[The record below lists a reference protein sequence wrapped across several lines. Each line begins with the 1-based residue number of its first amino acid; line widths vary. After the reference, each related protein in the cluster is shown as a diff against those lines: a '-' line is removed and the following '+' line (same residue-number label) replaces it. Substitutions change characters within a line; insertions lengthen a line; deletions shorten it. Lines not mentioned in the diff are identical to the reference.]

1 MSSKFIQ
8 QCPILFCPYNY
19 QPKGEDHRQA
29 LNKREGFGWKAIH
42 TVKKGLAFA
51 SAKIDD
57 IASIASFATH
67 LDQIVP
73 VVDLVCK
80 NIFKEVI
87 GKTTSGLCET
97 AWLLGMVNS
106 AHYFTSGLAEDL
118 SKNKVPAFAIAAQVA
133 LLPTNILY
141 IPFFLRAS
149 GIHGLNI
156 LSQVSAKIGSIHV
169 FKLVPWIAEK
179 TQNLPLIRSF
189 PSFMGKAQWVGNV
202 QPLAP
207 LGQIAIAPV
216 FYTSLCAVYI
226 FSCCHDVQK
235 MGHHSKKIKLAGT
248 IERNLPKKSDA
259 DDNLHIGY
267 WRERKQHREFK
278 LSKDKWDLAAHLAK
292 LTITTIGFG
301 SLVGVSACTAVAASL
316 PTMAVLGSIA
326 LVCVGRNLY
335 VSWNYQ
341 KPEKDPARAVII

>member
-1 MSSKFIQ
+1 MISKFIQ
-8 QCPILFCPYNY
+8 QCPILFCPYDY

-57 IASIASFATH
+57 ISSIASFATH
-67 LDQIVP
+67 LDQVVP

-87 GKTTSGLCET
+87 GKTTAGLCET

-118 SKNKVPAFAIAAQVA
+118 SKNKPPAFSIAAQVA

-141 IPFFLRAS
+141 IPVFLRAS
-149 GIHGLNI
+149 GIHGLNV

-169 FKLVPWIAEK
+169 FKVVPWIAEK
-179 TQNLPLIRSF
+179 TQNLPLLRSF
-189 PSFMGKAQWVGNV
+189 PTLMGKAQWVGKV

-235 MGHHSKKIKLAGT
+235 IVHHSKEIKLAHASATSNGDV
-248 IERNLPKKSDA
+248 E
-259 DDNLHIGY
+259 HIDY
-267 WRERKQHREFK
+267 WQKRKQHREYK

-292 LTITTIGFG
+292 LTLTTIGFG

-341 KPEKDPARAVII
+341 KPEKDPARAVVI